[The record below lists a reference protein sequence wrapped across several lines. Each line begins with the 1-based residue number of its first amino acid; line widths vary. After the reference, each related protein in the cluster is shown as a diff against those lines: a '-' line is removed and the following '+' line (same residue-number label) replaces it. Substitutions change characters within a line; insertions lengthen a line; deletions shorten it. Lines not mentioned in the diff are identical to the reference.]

1 MEGMNVLTQ
10 ALSTFSILGK
20 FLAFAGPH
28 DRSGIE
34 NGETLVWLLSENYI
48 IGKLLISVFYWGN
61 IVPTPPL
68 YKGGSHLQKISERG
82 GLREFF
88 VERGRLI

>member
-1 MEGMNVLTQ
+1 MNVLTQ

-34 NGETLVWLLSENYI
+34 NGKTLVQLLSENFI
-48 IGKLLISVFYWGN
+48 IGKSLVLIFFG
-61 IVPTPPL
+61 
-68 YKGGSHLQKISERG
+68 E
-82 GLREFF
+82 LR
-88 VERGRLI
+88 VMV